1 MTLVILHGWGQN
13 KSHWQSISSMLK
25 NIQRDINIV
34 ALDLPGFGSE
44 PLVSSDWG
52 IPEYSEWV
60 KEKISELKLN
70 DVVLLGHSFGGRISS
85 YIAKGNPEWL
95 KALILYGAPCIYR
108 PTTKTKLKIK
118 LHKTLKK
125 LGLRRTK
132 TTNSELNEA
141 DQKGLGNIFRK
152 AVVFDQTEE
161 LKKINTPTLI
171 VWGEKDD
178 VSELRIGKEINTLI
192 KDSKLIV
199 LENVGHNAHL
209 ENPNI
214 FYGTI
219 KKYLENL

>member
-13 KSHWQSISSMLK
+13 KSHWTDISTMIK
-25 NIQRDINIV
+25 RTERDTTIV
-34 ALDLPGFGSE
+34 TLDLPGFGSE
-44 PLVSSDWG
+44 PLVSANWG

-60 KEKISELKLN
+60 ENKVLELKLN
-70 DVVLLGHSFGGRISS
+70 DVILLGHSFGGRISS
-85 YIAKGNPEWL
+85 YIAKDNPSWL
-95 KALILYGAPCIYR
+95 KAIILYGAPCIYR
-108 PTTKTKLKIK
+108 PTNKTKFKIR
-118 LHKTLKK
+118 LHKLLKA
-125 LGLRRTK
+125 LGLRKSK
-132 TTNSELNEA
+132 TGNAELNEA

-161 LKKINTPTLI
+161 LKRINIPTLI

-192 KDSKLIV
+192 KNSKLIV
-199 LENVGHNAHL
+199 LESLGHNAHL